1 VTKVQD
7 IMPFV
12 AAVLRRAH
20 ERGEDAMTAK
30 SIWVQLAL
38 ANKKASV
45 SSVRRACDE
54 LCAGPEPEAE
64 YKYSARSCKRYAK
77 RYAWMGP
84 ERAAEVREQG
94 RRLALAVLL
103 ETRLNDA
110 GYSSAH
116 NRGTIVCL
124 EADEAARLMHRAG
137 VPFEQD
143 KWRRG

>member
-1 VTKVQD
+1 MTGVQD

-12 AAVLRRAH
+12 KAVLRRAH
-20 ERGEDAMTAK
+20 ERGEDAMTVK

-38 ANKKASV
+38 ANQKASM
-45 SSVRRACDE
+45 SSVRRACDK

-64 YKYSARSCKRYAK
+64 YKYSARSCK